1 MKHKLIVLLS
11 LFLVISSCT
20 STTRQTDNE
29 YNKNNED
36 NQIKDYNE
44 YNKNNEDLNNIN
56 EYITDVIIRDFNF
69 IPSEIRIKKGIEVTW
84 NNEDESTHSIE
95 TDDLLFTSDELQKG
109 DSVIF
114 RFDKIG
120 TFNYHCGIHPSMKGT
135 IIVE

>member
-20 STTRQTDNE
+20 STTRQTD
-29 YNKNNED
+29 
-36 NQIKDYNE
+36 NE